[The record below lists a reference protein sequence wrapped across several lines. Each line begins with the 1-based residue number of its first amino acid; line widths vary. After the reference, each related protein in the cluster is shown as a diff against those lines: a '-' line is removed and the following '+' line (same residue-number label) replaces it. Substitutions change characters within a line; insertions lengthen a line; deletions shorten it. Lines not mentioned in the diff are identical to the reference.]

1 MGASRAAN
9 RNMGTLAQKLSQV
22 PGVGLVTVGGSQNP
36 SIRIQ
41 LNPAQLAAM
50 NLDFETVRLALANL
64 TVVQPTGLLYGGQQ
78 AVALQTND
86 QLMTAQGFDD
96 AIVAYRSGRPI
107 RIRDMEVDGSPAK
120 HGISIAGQPLS
131 QIRRE
136 VNDSDA

>member
-1 MGASRAAN
+1 
-9 RNMGTLAQKLSQV
+9 MGTLAQKLSQV

-41 LNPAQLAAM
+41 LNRAQLAAM

-78 AVALQTND
+78 AVVLQTND

-96 AIVAYRSGRPI
+96 AIGPI
-107 RIRDMEVDGSPAK
+107 APGARFASATWRWMVLQLNTASA
-120 HGISIAGQPLS
+120 SLAN
-131 QIRRE
+131 R
-136 VNDSDA
+136 